1 MFLDDQNVTQRLWRL
16 QSIACFQRAHV
27 DYYTAQTISLNTHR
41 EIPQNKQH
49 VKYMLSI
56 KYSLT

>member
-41 EIPQNKQH
+41 EIPQNK
-49 VKYMLSI
+49 
-56 KYSLT
+56 